1 MSRIVRTNYQVRPP
15 VVLPALENVLG
26 KPLHKDLVCPVI
38 WTHSGNVR
46 REQRGAFRHDC
57 ELQRTPKI
65 TYNLLRNKQNGLT

>member
-1 MSRIVRTNYQVRPP
+1 MSRIIRTNYQVRPP

-26 KPLHKDLVCPVI
+26 KPLHQDFMGPVVRAY
-38 WTHSGNVR
+38 TGNVR

-65 TYNLLRNKQNGLT
+65 TYNSLRKKQNGLT

>member
-1 MSRIVRTNYQVRPP
+1 MSRIERTNHQVRPP

-26 KPLHKDLVCPVI
+26 KPLHQDLMGPIVR
-38 WTHSGNVR
+38 TYTSNVR

-65 TYNLLRNKQNGLT
+65 TYNSLRNKQNGLT